1 MARKPKREPTR
12 RILNKKARR
21 NFFIHETIEAGLV
34 LTGGEVKSL
43 RAGTA
48 QLSEAFVRINGYE
61 ATLYNCQIDRYPH
74 AADRP
79 HDPLRKRR
87 LLLHR
92 REIAKLALKL
102 KPAGTTLIPLAIYF
116 NSRGLAKIELG
127 LATGKKFYDKRQDM
141 RKRDH
146 QREMQRAMS
155 RRR

>member
-1 MARKPKREPTR
+1 MAKKPKTERTR
-12 RILNKKARR
+12 RIVNKKARHDY
-21 NFFIHETIEAGLV
+21 FIHETVEAGLV

-48 QLSEAFVRINGYE
+48 QLSEAFVRINGYK

-74 AADRP
+74 ATDHP
-79 HDPLRKRR
+79 HDPQRKRR

-92 REIAKLALKL
+92 REITKLALKL

-127 LATGKKFYDKRQDM
+127 LATGKKAFDKRQDM
-141 RKRDH
+141 RKKDH